1 MDFEERDDEEEGLPK
16 WPFLASALFIL
27 SGALGFAYYHYHFS
41 GQLEVWQLLVCI
53 LASGTASLLIFMP
66 FLLERSL
73 QLCLQTANRKDD
85 ELFRKVYFDLKEVG
99 NELETLAVKVD
110 KVPTLVDKIV
120 SDSTKD
126 LTQLTELSEAL
137 TETKEELALK
147 LSNLEELATQE
158 PPSPEPDPGI
168 AMANQSISE
177 LGKSITNLSAQLA
190 EISAQIAKL
199 PTEFPAPII
208 QSVQETFVKAEQDQ
222 PSKKVETQD
231 TIEEKESTEPSL
243 EEILTEDAFS
253 PDLPENE
260 TPDDP
265 VEDLPETPSL
275 EAEPSFEEPEDPI
288 EVENPEDGSLND
300 QLEEEQEPPF
310 EPTDDVSPE
319 KVEDEDSES
328 TEPKLE
334 EETFDDLEL
343 EEPSLEVSENDEGGD
358 EPAEEVPV
366 DKESPPLDE
375 PAELDLGLPAPEETL
390 RKVDA
395 LLAGE
400 STAPPPV
407 KEEET
412 PTKKAPGGMT
422 TVIAKVMI
430 GIGNK
435 PYVRGEGPGLS
446 WQEGVPMNFLE
457 IGKWAWSPS
466 RKNALV
472 TIQIY
477 RNDEDPDNTGKHE
490 IKPGEKFEL
499 TPDFG

>member
-1 MDFEERDDEEEGLPK
+1 
-16 WPFLASALFIL
+16 
-27 SGALGFAYYHYHFS
+27 
-41 GQLEVWQLLVCI
+41 
-53 LASGTASLLIFMP
+53 MP

-126 LTQLTELSEAL
+126 LTQLAELSEAL

-158 PPSPEPDPGI
+158 PKPPEPDPEI
-168 AMANQSISE
+168 ARAHQSITA

-190 EISAQIAKL
+190 EISAQIEKL

-208 QSVQETFVKAEQDQ
+208 QSVQETSEKGEGEHPPEKVD
-222 PSKKVETQD
+222 SK
-231 TIEEKESTEPSL
+231 EKSSPDPSL
-243 EEILTEDAFS
+243 EEILSEDAFS

-265 VEDLPETPSL
+265 IEDLSETPSVQ
-275 EAEPSFEEPEDPI
+275 AKPTFEEPEDPI
-288 EVENPEDGSLND
+288 DVENPDEGSLNE
-300 QLEEEQEPPF
+300 QLEEDEEPPM
-310 EPTDDVSPE
+310 EPTDDVFPE
-319 KVEDEDSES
+319 KGEDEDSES

-343 EEPSLEVSENDEGGD
+343 EEPSLEESENDEEED
-358 EPAEEVPV
+358 EPSEEVPV
-366 DKESPPLDE
+366 DEESPPLDE

-407 KEEET
+407 KEEDT

-446 WQEGVPMNFLE
+446 WEEGVPMNFLE

-466 RKNALV
+466 RKNASV

>member
-1 MDFEERDDEEEGLPK
+1 MDFEERDDEQEGLPK

-126 LTQLTELSEAL
+126 LTQLAELSEAL

-158 PPSPEPDPGI
+158 PKPPEPDPEI
-168 AMANQSISE
+168 ARAHQSITA

-190 EISAQIAKL
+190 EISAQIEKL

-208 QSVQETFVKAEQDQ
+208 QSVQETSEKGEGEHPPEKVD
-222 PSKKVETQD
+222 SK
-231 TIEEKESTEPSL
+231 EKSSPDPSL
-243 EEILTEDAFS
+243 EEILSEDAFS

-265 VEDLPETPSL
+265 VEDIPEPPSL
-275 EAEPSFEEPEDPI
+275 EVEPTFEDLEESID
-288 EVENPEDGSLND
+288 EENSEYGASDEK
-300 QLEEEQEPPF
+300 LEEEELADEPS
-310 EPTDDVSPE
+310 DDDYSE
-319 KVEDEDSES
+319 ELEDKDPES
-328 TEPKLE
+328 TEPRLE

-343 EEPSLEVSENDEGGD
+343 EEPSLEESENDEGED
-358 EPAEEVPV
+358 ESAEEVPV
-366 DKESPPLDE
+366 DEEPPPLDE
-375 PAELDLGLPAPEETL
+375 PTELDLGLPAPEETL

-407 KEEET
+407 RKEEAT
-412 PTKKAPGGMT
+412 TKKAPGGMT

-446 WQEGVPMNFLE
+446 WEEGVPMNFLE

-466 RKNALV
+466 RKNASV

-490 IKPGEKFEL
+490 IKPGDKFEL

>member
-1 MDFEERDDEEEGLPK
+1 MDFEERDDEQEGLPK

-99 NELETLAVKVD
+99 NNLETLAVKVD

-126 LTQLTELSEAL
+126 LTQLAELSEAL

-147 LSNLEELATQE
+147 LSNLEELAMQE
-158 PPSPEPDPGI
+158 PKPPEPDPEI
-168 AMANQSISE
+168 ARAHQSITE

-190 EISAQIAKL
+190 EISAQIEKL

-208 QSVQETFVKAEQDQ
+208 QSVQETSV
-222 PSKKVETQD
+222 KVEEEQPPEKVD
-231 TIEEKESTEPSL
+231 SEEKPSPDPSL
-243 EEILTEDAFS
+243 EEILREDAFS

-260 TPDDP
+260 IPDEP
-265 VEDLPETPSL
+265 GEDLSEPPSL
-275 EAEPSFEEPEDPI
+275 EVEPTFEDLEESIDEENSEDGASDEKLEEDKELADEPS
-288 EVENPEDGSLND
+288 
-300 QLEEEQEPPF
+300 
-310 EPTDDVSPE
+310 DDDSPE
-319 KVEDEDSES
+319 ELEDEDSES
-328 TEPKLE
+328 TESKLE

-343 EEPSLEVSENDEGGD
+343 EEPEEELSENDEGED
-358 EPAEEVPV
+358 EPAEEVSV
-366 DKESPPLDE
+366 DEEPPPLDE

-407 KEEET
+407 MEEET
-412 PTKKAPGGMT
+412 TTKKAPGGMT

-446 WQEGVPMNFLE
+446 WEEGVPMNFLE

-466 RKNALV
+466 RKNASV

-499 TPDFG
+499 TPDFS

>member
-1 MDFEERDDEEEGLPK
+1 MDFEERDDEQEGLPK

-85 ELFRKVYFDLKEVG
+85 ELFRKVYFDLKEVS

-126 LTQLTELSEAL
+126 LTQLAELSEAL

-147 LSNLEELATQE
+147 LANLEELATQE
-158 PPSPEPDPGI
+158 PPAPEPDPEI
-168 AMANQSISE
+168 ARANQAIADLTQSVS
-177 LGKSITNLSAQLA
+177 KLA
-190 EISAQIAKL
+190 ERLDDIKSGIDKI
-199 PTEFPAPII
+199 PTEFPAPVI
-208 QSVQETFVKAEQDQ
+208 QTISSADQ
-222 PSKKVETQD
+222 PSAVVAQSDTQ
-231 TIEEKESTEPSL
+231 EEKTLKKEVTV

-253 PDLPENE
+253 PDLPEME
-260 TPDDP
+260 TPNDP
-265 VEDLPETPSL
+265 EEDLPEIPST
-275 EAEPSFEEPEDPI
+275 ESEPIHEEPEGRTDK
-288 EVENPEDGSLND
+288 EDSEDGASDENFADEEELPD
-300 QLEEEQEPPF
+300 EPSVDDSLEELN
-310 EPTDDVSPE
+310 
-319 KVEDEDSES
+319 DEDSES

-334 EETFDDLEL
+334 EETFDDLDL
-343 EEPSLEVSENDEGGD
+343 EEPGEESGSEKEEVSPPEISTDE
-358 EPAEEVPV
+358 EP
-366 DKESPPLDE
+366 PPIDE

-400 STAPPPV
+400 PTTPPPD
-407 KEEET
+407 KEEEVT
-412 PTKKAPGGMT
+412 AKKAPGGMT

-435 PYVRGEGPGLS
+435 PFVRGEGPGLS
-446 WQEGVPMNFLE
+446 WEEGVPMNFLE

-466 RKNALV
+466 RKNASV

-477 RNDEDPDNTGKHE
+477 RNDEDPDQSGKHE

>member
-1 MDFEERDDEEEGLPK
+1 MDFEERDDEHEGLPK

-27 SGALGFAYYHYHFS
+27 SGALSFAYYHYHFS

-53 LASGTASLLIFMP
+53 LASGTASLLIFLP

-126 LTQLTELSEAL
+126 LTQLAELSEAL
-137 TETKEELALK
+137 TETKEDLALK

-158 PPSPEPDPGI
+158 PKPPEPDPEI
-168 AMANQSISE
+168 ARAHQSITA

-190 EISAQIAKL
+190 EISAQIEKL
-199 PTEFPAPII
+199 PTEFPAPIT
-208 QSVQETFVKAEQDQ
+208 QSFQET
-222 PSKKVETQD
+222 SLKVE
-231 TIEEKESTEPSL
+231 EEQPPEKVDSKEKSSPDPSL
-243 EEILTEDAFS
+243 EEILSEDAFS
-253 PDLPENE
+253 PDLLENE

-265 VEDLPETPSL
+265 DENLSEIPSAESEPILEELEDFIDEENSGDGASDEKL
-275 EAEPSFEEPEDPI
+275 EEDKELADEPSDNDSPEEPE
-288 EVENPEDGSLND
+288 G
-300 QLEEEQEPPF
+300 
-310 EPTDDVSPE
+310 
-319 KVEDEDSES
+319 KDSES

-343 EEPSLEVSENDEGGD
+343 EEPSLEESENDEEED
-358 EPAEEVPV
+358 EPAEEVTV
-366 DKESPPLDE
+366 DEEPPPLDE

-407 KEEET
+407 EEEEA

-446 WQEGVPMNFLE
+446 WEEGVPMNFLE

-466 RKNALV
+466 RKNASV

>member
-1 MDFEERDDEEEGLPK
+1 MDFEERDDEQEGLPK

-126 LTQLTELSEAL
+126 LTQLAELSEAL

-158 PPSPEPDPGI
+158 PKPPEPDPEI
-168 AMANQSISE
+168 ARAHQSITA

-190 EISAQIAKL
+190 EISAQIEKL
-199 PTEFPAPII
+199 PTEFPAPIT
-208 QSVQETFVKAEQDQ
+208 QSFQET
-222 PSKKVETQD
+222 SLKVE
-231 TIEEKESTEPSL
+231 EEQPPEKVDSKEKSSPDPSL
-243 EEILTEDAFS
+243 EEILSEDAFS
-253 PDLPENE
+253 PDLLENE

-265 VEDLPETPSL
+265 DENLSEIPSAESEPILEELEDFIDEENSGDGASDEKL
-275 EAEPSFEEPEDPI
+275 EEDKELADEPSDNDSPEEPE
-288 EVENPEDGSLND
+288 G
-300 QLEEEQEPPF
+300 
-310 EPTDDVSPE
+310 
-319 KVEDEDSES
+319 KDSES

-343 EEPSLEVSENDEGGD
+343 EEPSLEESENDEEED
-358 EPAEEVPV
+358 EPAEEVTV
-366 DKESPPLDE
+366 DEEPPPLDE

-407 KEEET
+407 EEEEA

-446 WQEGVPMNFLE
+446 WEEGVPMNFLE

-466 RKNALV
+466 RKNASV

-477 RNDEDPDNTGKHE
+477 RNDEDPDNSGKHE

-499 TPDFG
+499 TPYFE

>member
-1 MDFEERDDEEEGLPK
+1 MMDFEDREDEQEGLPK

-27 SGALGFAYYHYHFS
+27 CGALGFAYFHYHTS

-73 QLCLQTANRKDD
+73 QLCLLTANRKDD

-99 NELETLAVKVD
+99 SGLDALAVKVD

-126 LTQLTELSEAL
+126 LSQLNQLSSELS
-137 TETKEELALK
+137 ETKEELVLK
-147 LSNLEELATQE
+147 LARLEELATQE
-158 PPSPEPDPGI
+158 PPSPEPDPEI
-168 AMANQSISE
+168 ARANQAIADLTQAVS
-177 LGKSITNLSAQLA
+177 KLA
-190 EISAQIAKL
+190 ERLDDIKSGIDKI
-199 PTEFPAPII
+199 PTEFPAPVI
-208 QSVQETFVKAEQDQ
+208 QTIPSADQ
-222 PSKKVETQD
+222 PSAVVAQSD
-231 TIEEKESTEPSL
+231 VQEEKTFKKEATV

-253 PDLPENE
+253 PDLPEME
-260 TPDDP
+260 TPNDP
-265 VEDLPETPSL
+265 EEDLPESPS
-275 EAEPSFEEPEDPI
+275 AETEPTLEEPEDRTDEENSEDSASDENFGDEEGLPD
-288 EVENPEDGSLND
+288 ETSDDDSLVEL
-300 QLEEEQEPPF
+300 
-310 EPTDDVSPE
+310 
-319 KVEDEDSES
+319 EDEDSES

-334 EETFDDLEL
+334 EETFDDLDL
-343 EEPSLEVSENDEGGD
+343 EEPKEESGNKEEEGVSPTEISMDE
-358 EPAEEVPV
+358 EP
-366 DKESPPLDE
+366 PPIDE

-400 STAPPPV
+400 PTTPPPV
-407 KEEET
+407 KEEEVT
-412 PTKKAPGGMT
+412 TKKAPGGMT

-435 PYVRGEGPGLS
+435 PFVRGEGPGLS
-446 WQEGVPMNFLE
+446 WEEGVPMNFLE

-466 RKNALV
+466 RKNASV

-477 RNDEDPDNTGKHE
+477 RNDEDPDQSGKHE
-490 IKPGEKFEL
+490 VKPGEKFEI

>member
-1 MDFEERDDEEEGLPK
+1 MDFEERDDEQEGLPK

-27 SGALGFAYYHYHFS
+27 SGALGFAYYHYHFY

-126 LTQLTELSEAL
+126 LTQLAELSEAL

-147 LSNLEELATQE
+147 LANLEELATQE
-158 PPSPEPDPGI
+158 PPSPEPDPEI
-168 AMANQSISE
+168 ARANQAIADLTQSVS
-177 LGKSITNLSAQLA
+177 KLA
-190 EISAQIAKL
+190 ERLDDIKSGIDKI
-199 PTEFPAPII
+199 PTEFPAPVI
-208 QSVQETFVKAEQDQ
+208 QAIPSVDQ
-222 PSKKVETQD
+222 PSAVVAQSDAQEEETLKKEATV
-231 TIEEKESTEPSL
+231 

-253 PDLPENE
+253 PDLPEME
-260 TPDDP
+260 TPADP
-265 VEDLPETPSL
+265 EEDLPEIPS
-275 EAEPSFEEPEDPI
+275 AESEPILEEPEDSI
-288 EVENPEDGSLND
+288 DEENSGDGVSDENFADEEELPD
-300 QLEEEQEPPF
+300 EPAVDDSLEELN
-310 EPTDDVSPE
+310 
-319 KVEDEDSES
+319 DEDSES

-334 EETFDDLEL
+334 EETFDDLDL
-343 EEPSLEVSENDEGGD
+343 EEPGEESGSEKEEVSPPEISTDE
-358 EPAEEVPV
+358 EPPTT
-366 DKESPPLDE
+366 DE

-400 STAPPPV
+400 PTTPPPI
-407 KEEET
+407 KEEEVT
-412 PTKKAPGGMT
+412 AKKAPGGMT

-435 PYVRGEGPGLS
+435 PFVRGEGPGLS
-446 WQEGVPMNFLE
+446 WEEGVPMNFLE

-466 RKNALV
+466 RKNASV

-477 RNDEDPDNTGKHE
+477 RNDEDPDQSGKHE
-490 IKPGEKFEL
+490 VKPGEKFEI
-499 TPDFG
+499 TPEFG

>member
-1 MDFEERDDEEEGLPK
+1 MMDFEERDDEQEGLPK

-126 LTQLTELSEAL
+126 LTQLAELSEAL

-147 LSNLEELATQE
+147 LANLEELATQE
-158 PPSPEPDPGI
+158 PPSPEPDPEI
-168 AMANQSISE
+168 ARANQAIAD
-177 LGKSITNLSAQLA
+177 LAQTVSKLA
-190 EISAQIAKL
+190 ERLDDIRSDIEKI
-199 PTEFPAPII
+199 PTEFPAPVI
-208 QSVQETFVKAEQDQ
+208 QTIPSADQ
-222 PSKKVETQD
+222 PSAVVAQSNVQEEETLKKEATV
-231 TIEEKESTEPSL
+231 

-253 PDLPENE
+253 PDLPEVE
-260 TPDDP
+260 TPDEPD
-265 VEDLPETPSL
+265 EDLSEIPS
-275 EAEPSFEEPEDPI
+275 AESEPILEEPEDSI
-288 EVENPEDGSLND
+288 DEENSGDRVSDENFADEEELPDEPAVDDS
-300 QLEEEQEPPF
+300 LEELN
-310 EPTDDVSPE
+310 
-319 KVEDEDSES
+319 DEDSES

-334 EETFDDLEL
+334 EETFDDLDL
-343 EEPSLEVSENDEGGD
+343 EEPEEESGSEKEEVSLPEISTDE
-358 EPAEEVPV
+358 EPPPV
-366 DKESPPLDE
+366 DE

-400 STAPPPV
+400 PTTPPPV
-407 KEEET
+407 KEEEVT
-412 PTKKAPGGMT
+412 AKKATGGMT

-435 PYVRGEGPGLS
+435 PFVRGEGPGLS
-446 WQEGVPMNFLE
+446 WEEGVPMNFLE

-466 RKNALV
+466 RKNASV

-477 RNDEDPDNTGKHE
+477 RNDEDPDQSGKHE
-490 IKPGEKFEL
+490 VKPGEKFEI
-499 TPDFG
+499 TPEFG